1 MYYWTNWTFV
11 NFTMGA
17 FDTWN
22 VNVMAY
28 IDKASVDDD
37 DIVGKKNNNKKKIML
52 GILQILLFIIDV
64 LVGW

>member
-1 MYYWTNWTFV
+1 MYYWINWTFV

-37 DIVGKKNNNKKKIML
+37 DIVGKKKNNKKK
-52 GILQILLFIIDV
+52 
-64 LVGW
+64 